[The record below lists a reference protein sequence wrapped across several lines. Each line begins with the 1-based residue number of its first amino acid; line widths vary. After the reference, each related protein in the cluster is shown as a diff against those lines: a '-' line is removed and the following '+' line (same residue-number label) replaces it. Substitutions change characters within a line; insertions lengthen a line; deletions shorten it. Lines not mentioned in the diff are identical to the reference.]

1 MLLFEKKMA
10 SKDKTCL
17 CCENHIRNSFTIP
30 SLTRDWSVLFTS
42 DLPTTR
48 CMWNDKCNCCV
59 RNENF
64 LKDLCCALD
73 HARRFLAGVG
83 GYISIFFAT
92 VPPCLTQTGRI
103 EDHHLGRFGLMLVK
117 HDGYREKSIYV
128 IRDDEEG
135 RYTEKTSVYI
145 TEAKK

>member
-1 MLLFEKKMA
+1 M
-10 SKDKTCL
+10 
-17 CCENHIRNSFTIP
+17 
-30 SLTRDWSVLFTS
+30 
-42 DLPTTR
+42 
-48 CMWNDKCNCCV
+48 

-145 TEAKK
+145 TEAKKNPYIDIFKFNHTHNYHLSLIHISEPTRPY